1 MTFRSI
7 SLLLPVAML
16 AGCASIGELPPRP
29 EAVLPQNFVFAPAD
43 TGADVDALATLL
55 PSESAAF
62 RALMQRAATAP
73 DLGIALARLEAARGV
88 AARARAERRPA
99 IDVGVSGQ
107 GQRSNPAQFGNI
119 PGGIDATQYS
129 LGGDISARWDL
140 DIFGGLRASQ
150 RAAERRVDAAG
161 YDAQAVRIGI
171 AAEVASAVT
180 DWQSIRAQRRQV
192 DANLASAQARAG
204 LVRSRVRAGLN
215 PALDGLR
222 ADAVVESLE
231 AQIAPLDGEKAAIAA
246 RMVALTGADAS
257 AVIADL
263 DADSSDWAGG
273 AAPRTAPSV
282 LIAARPDVQAAAAR
296 LAASDADLAAV
307 AAQRFPRFTLSS
319 SIGLLAFSLG
329 GLFDSDA
336 LVGSVGAGI
345 AGPLLDFGRIQA
357 EIDQSKAQ
365 TQIAFEELRKATFG
379 ALGEAEGRF
388 GQLAAAE
395 AEAASLRQQAEREAE
410 VARVSASRYRAGL
423 ESLISV
429 LDQDRI
435 AYQAQQQA
443 VAAAGR
449 AQRARVLLW
458 QSLGGPGTATLY
470 RTGD

>member
-1 MTFRSI
+1 MMLRKTY
-7 SLLLPVAML
+7 LLLPL
-16 AGCASIGELPPRP
+16 ALLSGCASVGDMPPRP
-29 EAVLPQNFVFAPAD
+29 ETVLPQNFVFAPA
-43 TGADVDALATLL
+43 GAGAEVEAFATLL
-55 PSESAAF
+55 PSQTAAF
-62 RALMQRAATAP
+62 RALMQKAAAAP
-73 DLGIALARLEAARGV
+73 DLGIALERIEAARGV

-99 IDVGVSGQ
+99 IDAGVSAQ

-119 PGGIDATQYS
+119 SGGIDATQYS

-161 YDAQAVRIGI
+161 YGAQAVRIAI
-171 AAEVASAVT
+171 AAEVASAVA

-192 DANLASAQARAG
+192 EANLASAEQRAG

-215 PALDGLR
+215 PALDGLC
-222 ADAVVESLE
+222 ADAVVEGLR
-231 AQIAPLDGEKAAIAA
+231 AQIAPLDGERAAIAA

-263 DADSSDWAGG
+263 DSDGSDWGG
-273 AAPRTAPSV
+273 GSAPRTAPST

-296 LAASDADLAAV
+296 LAACDADLAAV
-307 AAQRFPRFTLSS
+307 AAQRFTLSS
-319 SIGLLAFSLG
+319 SIGLLAYAFG

-365 TQIAFEELRKATFG
+365 TQVAFEELRKATFG
-379 ALGEAEGRF
+379 ALGEAESRF
-388 GQLAAAE
+388 GQLAAAD
-395 AEAASLRQQAEREAE
+395 AEAASLRQQAAREAE

-435 AYQAQQQA
+435 ANQAQQQA

-470 RTGD
+470 RSGD